1 MIRKLI
7 FSLFIFSILIPN
19 VLAKPRCELFYDDVY
34 YQTDFPRDVDLL
46 TDGDQKHIGIR
57 LLNRFSEAEG
67 GSWVLKKNK
76 DNYYL
81 VGKVDKSS
89 LVTRNPYDLKKIMY
103 GDVILEIN
111 GKDLRGTYDEK
122 EFESYISDAY
132 EEDEVI
138 KIKLLRE
145 LPNKKTEVFEIET
158 TNEVVT
164 YNQPIIDLYVNAIT
178 LNEKQGT
185 YDVSIE
191 KDLLEDLP
199 FDYNLT
205 KAAHKHLV
213 TKPNSDEYPS
223 SQDIKVGNYTYE
235 ECVFQ
240 DTRWAKTNSRDP
252 AYGLQIK
259 NIISEDKDKRTSN
272 YLIVPYFDTDYN
284 GVEDQPYA
292 QVMYK
297 LVTTYK
303 IRNSFNLKTFPFDKQ
318 KIVLDI
324 TNNRYDIDNWKA
336 MPSTW
341 TYKSGMN
348 FIKQNAIP
356 GWNITNFEIKYKPY
370 EDRFIKSYFFDGFQL
385 SFDVERKSRYYV
397 FKIILPIILILFV
410 CWSAVWINP
419 KEIESRLTITIV
431 CLLSL
436 IAYNFVIDNELPKLE
451 YLTIMDYI
459 ILVSYVYATIPNF
472 LSIVSFQL
480 IGKNENLLQDIENYG
495 KKFGLISYLLIV
507 FLIILINTNI
517 SYENTN
523 SMLSWLGTMR

>member
-67 GSWVLKKNK
+67 GSWVLKKNE

-205 KAAHKHLV
+205 KAAHKHLI
-213 TKPNSDEYPS
+213 TKLNSDEYPS
-223 SQDIKVGNYTYE
+223 SQDIKVGNYTMRS
-235 ECVFQ
+235 VF
-240 DTRWAKTNSRDP
+240 
-252 AYGLQIK
+252 
-259 NIISEDKDKRTSN
+259 
-272 YLIVPYFDTDYN
+272 
-284 GVEDQPYA
+284 
-292 QVMYK
+292 
-297 LVTTYK
+297 
-303 IRNSFNLKTFPFDKQ
+303 
-318 KIVLDI
+318 
-324 TNNRYDIDNWKA
+324 
-336 MPSTW
+336 
-341 TYKSGMN
+341 
-348 FIKQNAIP
+348 
-356 GWNITNFEIKYKPY
+356 
-370 EDRFIKSYFFDGFQL
+370 
-385 SFDVERKSRYYV
+385 
-397 FKIILPIILILFV
+397 FKI
-410 CWSAVWINP
+410 
-419 KEIESRLTITIV
+419 
-431 CLLSL
+431 
-436 IAYNFVIDNELPKLE
+436 
-451 YLTIMDYI
+451 
-459 ILVSYVYATIPNF
+459 
-472 LSIVSFQL
+472 
-480 IGKNENLLQDIENYG
+480 QDG
-495 KKFGLISYLLIV
+495 
-507 FLIILINTNI
+507 
-517 SYENTN
+517 
-523 SMLSWLGTMR
+523 